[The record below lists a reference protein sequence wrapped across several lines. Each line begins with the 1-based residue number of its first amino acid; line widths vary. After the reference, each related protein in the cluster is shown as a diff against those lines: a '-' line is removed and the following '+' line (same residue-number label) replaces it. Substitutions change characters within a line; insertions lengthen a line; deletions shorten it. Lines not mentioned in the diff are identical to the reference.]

1 MAQIRLTTTGTL
13 SPVTIEDLGSVDFT
27 HPTTNSILFDTA
39 VYGNPFT
46 TEELKDSGDL
56 QAAIVA
62 GQITIS
68 DDLGNNIPNIRDFI
82 ENMGVGTAGPQPII
96 VLTSTDNSTIVNQAT
111 GAILDWDVETEKDNG
126 FTHSTSVNSSRITVD
141 NSGTYQIKANI
152 RMLSTGQRC
161 QFVTKVVIDGVTQPQ
176 PFGSSYIRNS
186 GNASDYWTCTVSPPP
201 IKLTAGQYVEIK
213 VNVESQ
219 NTITLTGTF
228 QGSESSFS
236 IVNLK
241 GEKGDTGNTGAPG
254 VVSNAANVGAGE
266 DVFKTLNGSNLDFK
280 TLTAGSG
287 INLTSTTNEVEIS
300 ATGGG
305 GGVQFYQQLITATN
319 SVSHSA
325 NTGNPTDVPSLS
337 LTVAQTGSYI
347 VYGSVAFD
355 NLNLDNSGIEL
366 AFAINNSTT
375 STPWNVSPMAKKKKY
390 NGSQGTWGNVSL
402 TAGQTITLRMSTGG
416 SSADLVDRKLY
427 IATWV

>member
-1 MAQIRLTTTGTL
+1 MSQIRLTTTGSV
-13 SPVTIEDLGSVDFT
+13 SPVTIEDLGSIDFP
-27 HPTTNSILFDTA
+27 HPTVNSVLFDTS
-39 VYGNPFT
+39 VYDNPFT
-46 TEELKDSGDL
+46 TEELSDSGDL

-62 GQITIS
+62 GEITVS
-68 DDLGNNIPNIRDFI
+68 DDLGNNIPNVRDFI
-82 ENMGVGTAGPQPII
+82 DNIGAVVSAPQPII
-96 VLTSTDNSTIVNQAT
+96 VLTSTDNSTIVDQAT

-126 FTHSTSVNSSRITVD
+126 FTHSNSVNNSRITVD
-141 NSGTYQIKANI
+141 NDGTYQIEANI
-152 RMLSTGQRC
+152 RMLATGQRC

-176 PFGSSYIRNS
+176 PYGSSYIRNS
-186 GNASDYWTCTVSPPP
+186 GNSSDYWTCIVNPPP
-201 IKLTAGQYVEIK
+201 IKLTAGQYVEIR
-213 VNVESQ
+213 VNVESK

-254 VVSNAANVGAGE
+254 VVANAANVGTGE
-266 DVFKTLNGSNLDFK
+266 DIFKTLNGSNLDFK
-280 TLTAGSG
+280 TLKAGTG
-287 INLTSTTNEVEIS
+287 INLTSSTNEVEIS

-305 GGVQFYQQLITATN
+305 GGVQFYQQLVTATN
-319 SVSHSA
+319 SISHAA

-337 LTVAQTGSYI
+337 LTVARTGSYI
-347 VYGSVAFD
+347 VYGSVVFD
-355 NLNLDNSGIEL
+355 NLNLDNSGIEI
-366 AFAINNSTT
+366 AFAINNATT
-375 STPWNVSPMAKKKKY
+375 SLPWNVSPMAKKKKY
-390 NGSQGTWGNVSL
+390 NGSQGTWGSVSL